1 MRYKV
6 FYGGRPKFTESDKKD
21 FDRGSYVC
29 QELMKT
35 RTGALAVISRNTDPR
50 YPFWKVEHGYSCVV
64 FADRGEAMQYC
75 RDRHFREA

>member
-6 FYGGRPKFTESDKKD
+6 FYGGCPKFTESDKKD

-35 RTGALAVISRNTDPR
+35 GTGAPAVISRNTDPR
-50 YPFWKVEHGYSCVV
+50 YPFWKVEHGFSCVV
-64 FADRGEAMQYC
+64 FPSREDALRYC
-75 RDRHFREA
+75 RERGFEKA